1 GLGGGLGL
9 RKTGPAAVIDNEFR
23 RNLANNALS
32 GGGLGGACAIEG
44 GYQNQPIMLQGNIFN
59 DNSGSLTTDA
69 DPGSAT
75 SAIALIGDNLAAP
88 DLPAIDLR
96 NITIDRNRILGSGQ
110 NLPVDTPPNNFAISI
125 QGADLF
131 TITNNVIA
139 GSTLGGIVA
148 IHKLFDSEGNTFE
161 TRGAIHNNTFY
172 ANGDYGL
179 WLLSRW
185 TTSALSLVNNSIVS
199 HTFGIEGEDLYGPA
213 APVTLSYTLFYSNS
227 QEIGPDADDSITS
240 THTIVGNPQFLSPTA
255 YDFHLMPN
263 SAAIDAGDPAGVPPA
278 PAVDIDGAL
287 RPYGPRVDVGAYE
300 WQGQGALLPIIIK
313 E

>member
-1 GLGGGLGL
+1 
-9 RKTGPAAVIDNEFR
+9 
-23 RNLANNALS
+23 
-32 GGGLGGACAIEG
+32 
-44 GYQNQPIMLQGNIFN
+44 M
-59 DNSGSLTTDA
+59 
-69 DPGSAT
+69 
-75 SAIALIGDNLAAP
+75 
-88 DLPAIDLR
+88 
-96 NITIDRNRILGSGQ
+96 
-110 NLPVDTPPNNFAISI
+110 
-125 QGADLF
+125 
-131 TITNNVIA
+131 IA

-199 HTFGIEGEDLYGPA
+199 HIRHRRRGSVRPSRSCHPWLHAFYG
-213 APVTLSYTLFYSNS
+213 NS

-263 SAAIDAGDPAGVPPA
+263 SAAIDAGGRPAMPPA

-287 RPYGPRVDVGAYE
+287 RPYGAR
-300 WQGQGALLPIIIK
+300 
-313 E
+313 